1 MYNKIMKVKGGEYIT
16 VREMADRLG
25 IAPNT
30 VNQRLFQHDIKPISK
45 DALYEITA
53 FETIKNTVMGRPKK
67 ENDKQ
72 KKPKSK

>member
-1 MYNKIMKVKGGEYIT
+1 MKVNSREFIT
-16 VREMADRLG
+16 IKEMADRLG

-30 VNQRLFQHDIKPISK
+30 VKQRLFQHDIKPISK
-45 DALYEITA
+45 DALYEMTA

-72 KKPKSK
+72 KKPKNK